1 MFNLRK
7 YFLVIIGMFLLLF
20 IGIVIAQESGVV
32 PDVIDWASYGVNI
45 GVVGAIIAIVQFG
58 KKWIPEQFVVFA
70 PIALS
75 VIAFFIVR
83 GEQPYVNVFYWAAA
97 SGYLWKIANRLTPD
111 SIFKTKAQI
120 TNGT

>member
-20 IGIVIAQESGVV
+20 ISITFAQESGVV
-32 PDVIDWASYGVNI
+32 PDVIDWGSLGVNV
-45 GVVGAIIAIVQFG
+45 GVVGAIIAGVQFT
-58 KKWIPEQFVVFA
+58 KKWIPANLVVFA
-70 PIALS
+70 PILLS

-97 SGYLWKIANRLTPD
+97 AGYLWKIANKLTPD
-111 SIFKTKAQI
+111 SVLKAKAQLK
-120 TNGT
+120 